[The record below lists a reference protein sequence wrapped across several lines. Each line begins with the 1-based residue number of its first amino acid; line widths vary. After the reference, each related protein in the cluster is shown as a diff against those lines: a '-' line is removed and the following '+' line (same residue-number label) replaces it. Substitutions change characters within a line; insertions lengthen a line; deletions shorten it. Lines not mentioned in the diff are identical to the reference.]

1 MIILKERNQPKIRFK
16 GKCGKYDYELS
27 VAFESFPS
35 SKERDK
41 AYRVWAE
48 TFADGFKK
56 KKA

>member
-1 MIILKERNQPKIRFK
+1 VIKLKKKKPDIKFK

-27 VAFESFPS
+27 VVFEAFPS

-48 TFADGFKK
+48 TFADGYKK

>member
-1 MIILKERNQPKIRFK
+1 MKKKKPDIKFK

-27 VAFESFPS
+27 VVFEAFPS

-48 TFADGFKK
+48 TFADGYKK